1 HGVWVALSRVQRIRW
16 RHNRV
21 WITFFESNFQD
32 FDAVPMPAPDVLAD
46 EAFQRLEGLGAS
58 GGTELLPAAIHVL
71 EKIAVHSAGRRTNV
85 ILITDGQMGNEEA
98 IIRAFSSAAQVAV
111 HTFGI
116 DTAVNDAFLKSLAR
130 RHRGGCW
137 LQTPDDDIAGTVS
150 ALGDRLKR
158 PVLNNVAIAGSWETS
173 DGTLPDLHARE
184 VVTVA
189 LRGNAEG
196 PIQIT
201 GCLPDGTPHLFTVPL
216 GNEGSEAVKLL
227 WAQQRIEALLASGR
241 KQEAIALAKAHN
253 LICEGAAFI
262 AWDEQEQVAIAK
274 DELVQPAFEPSAGA
288 GGHALNVLFSG
299 RIALHAGGDYPSQ
312 GCSSDD
318 TRLFESA
325 PERESD
331 PLEEE
336 AHRKAVLKASIGNLR
351 SMCQVCELP
360 DSITDRFVA
369 WAQSGDVNKRAWEL
383 LRVVMNVSAIQHV
396 WASQAA
402 LNETIR
408 DLFDGPP
415 ESLIAWEKEFQSGSC
430 AFRGLLHALRTL
442 GTFPDTIERLT
453 AWVLESGSFDTNRLN
468 EISRV
473 LESLKR
479 APHSISATEHQWR
492 QLLAGT
498 AQGIPA

>member
-1 HGVWVALSRVQRIRW
+1 
-16 RHNRV
+16 
-21 WITFFESNFQD
+21 
-32 FDAVPMPAPDVLAD
+32 MPAPDVLAD

-262 AWDEQEQVAIAK
+262 AWDEQEQGRLRKTSWFSRHSSQARAQEVMRLMCCFPVALRCTREGITHPK
-274 DELVQPAFEPSAGA
+274 DVHQTIPDCLNRPLKGRVIRSKRKHIEKRSSKRALVTSAA
-288 GGHALNVLFSG
+288 CVRFANF
-299 RIALHAGGDYPSQ
+299 RIRSPTDSLLG
-312 GCSSDD
+312 
-318 TRLFESA
+318 
-325 PERESD
+325 
-331 PLEEE
+331 
-336 AHRKAVLKASIGNLR
+336 RKAAMSTSERGN
-351 SMCQVCELP
+351 CY
-360 DSITDRFVA
+360 
-369 WAQSGDVNKRAWEL
+369 G
-383 LRVVMNVSAIQHV
+383 
-396 WASQAA
+396 
-402 LNETIR
+402 
-408 DLFDGPP
+408 
-415 ESLIAWEKEFQSGSC
+415 
-430 AFRGLLHALRTL
+430 
-442 GTFPDTIERLT
+442 
-453 AWVLESGSFDTNRLN
+453 
-468 EISRV
+468 
-473 LESLKR
+473 
-479 APHSISATEHQWR
+479 
-492 QLLAGT
+492 
-498 AQGIPA
+498 